1 MHPSELEEIKLNQEI
16 RRGLLQAYEHYYAL
30 HIPEFG
36 TMKTLPV
43 LKEMM
48 S

>member
-1 MHPSELEEIKLNQEI
+1 LHSLEQF
-16 RRGLLQAYEHYYAL
+16 YAL

-36 TMKTLPV
+36 TLKTLPV
-43 LKEMM
+43 LREIM